1 MRRALIE
8 DAPEIARLA
17 GELGYP
23 TEPPEMRSR
32 LSFLTD
38 DPDHHIVVWN
48 GVGDRLLGWVHA
60 EHRRALDAPD
70 RVELMGL
77 VVDPSA
83 RRSGIGAAL
92 LEAAEEW
99 ARNRGVDTIRV
110 RSNVAR
116 DSSHLFY
123 EKMGFER
130 QKTQHVYRKP
140 LRSADA

>member
-1 MRRALIE
+1 MRRATLK

-23 TEPPEMRSR
+23 TDPSEMRAR
-32 LSFLTD
+32 LSILTD
-38 DPDHHIVVWN
+38 DPDHHIVVWD
-48 GVGDRLLGWVHA
+48 GAGRLLGWVHA

-92 LEAAEEW
+92 LEAVEEW
-99 ARNRGVDTIRV
+99 ARSRGVDAIRV

-116 DSSHLFY
+116 DSSHPFY
-123 EKMGFER
+123 EKLGFER

-140 LRSADA
+140 LRSDNA

>member
-1 MRRALIE
+1 MRRATIE

-23 TEPPEMRSR
+23 TEPSEMQSR
-32 LSFLTD
+32 LSILTD
-38 DPDHHIVVWN
+38 DPDHHILVWD
-48 GVGDRLLGWVHA
+48 GADRLLGWVHA

-92 LEAAEEW
+92 LEAVEEW
-99 ARNRGVDTIRV
+99 ARSRGVDAIRV

-116 DSSHLFY
+116 DSSHPFY

-140 LRSADA
+140 LRSEDA